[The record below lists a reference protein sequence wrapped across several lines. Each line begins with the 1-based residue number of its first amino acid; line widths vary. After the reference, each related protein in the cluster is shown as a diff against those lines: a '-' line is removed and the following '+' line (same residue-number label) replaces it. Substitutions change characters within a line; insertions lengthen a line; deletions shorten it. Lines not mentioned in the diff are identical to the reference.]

1 MRTWC
6 SDVQCAQWSVGKNN
20 NLLVYQIVYY
30 HLLISPHNREWSVPK
45 DQIKLIRARVL
56 SPMADPAPNHQ
67 PASPVFGSRLTPTP
81 PTATS
86 QSTLVWSPTH
96 LFFFSLFLVWNQFGG
111 GPPLQSSNRLSS
123 RFSHAENDVGSHT
136 MTRHCNSVHSV
147 HLIHCTLSCTLNA
160 HFTEKHGHRRVSHL
174 RLKLWKI

>member
-67 PASPVFGSRLTPTP
+67 PASPAFGSRLTPTP
-81 PTATS
+81 PTANS

-96 LFFFSLFLVWNQFGG
+96 FFFFSLFLVWNQFGG
-111 GPPLQSSNRLSS
+111 GPVLPSNHLVACLSIFS
-123 RFSHAENDVGSHT
+123 RKKWCTKPWPDP
-136 MTRHCNSVHSV
+136 VHSV
-147 HLIHCTLSCTLNA
+147 HCTL
-160 HFTEKHGHRRVSHL
+160 KHGHRRVSHL
-174 RLKLWKI
+174 RLKLWKIQQLIALESWSKYL